1 MVPKRG
7 KEACRY
13 YFSRC
18 SDDKRQQK
26 WCQKEKRRR
35 VGTTFRGEVKTKD
48 FKSGTKMTKST
59 SVVPKA
65 EQWGRVYDRG
75 KKHFKGF
82 CIPEEISRIKESGQ
96 RTVYK

>member
-1 MVPKRG
+1 
-7 KEACRY
+7 
-13 YFSRC
+13 
-18 SDDKRQQK
+18 
-26 WCQKEKRRR
+26 
-35 VGTTFRGEVKTKD
+35 VKTKD

-82 CIPEEISRIKESGQ
+82 CIQEEISRIKESGQ

>member
-1 MVPKRG
+1 M
-7 KEACRY
+7 
-13 YFSRC
+13 
-18 SDDKRQQK
+18 
-26 WCQKEKRRR
+26 
-35 VGTTFRGEVKTKD
+35 KTKD

-82 CIPEEISRIKESGQ
+82 CIQEEISRIKESGQ
-96 RTVYK
+96 RTVYKWKVSGKNARKFYEKNFKESMYMDKLESMVEI

>member
-1 MVPKRG
+1 M
-7 KEACRY
+7 
-13 YFSRC
+13 
-18 SDDKRQQK
+18 
-26 WCQKEKRRR
+26 
-35 VGTTFRGEVKTKD
+35 KTKD

-82 CIPEEISRIKESGQ
+82 CIPEEISRIKERVVKGLFTNEKYLE
-96 RTVYK
+96 R